1 MNEDNKSRK
10 SPAFQ
15 MYADDF
21 LSGTSDMS
29 AEEVGGYIRLLC
41 HQWAKNGLPNDPE
54 RLGRMAG
61 VIGSPSLP
69 YILSKFQEC
78 EDGKLRNGRLESIRE
93 ERQRFVEKQ
102 AISGKKGAELRWKNG
117 KPNGLPIATLLAT
130 PMATPMANAL
140 PEHSSPSPSPT
151 PSNTLNTPLTPQEGG
166 EEVEALK
173 LRIGSWFGRREST
186 VWSQKEIKALKAVC
200 KLKTPRDDLDALE
213 ARYRSSNRYL
223 RKDIGTLLNNW
234 NTEIDKSKQTQPI
247 NDHEKSNPASRFGP
261 TDAIARRNWLMGE
274 GQARQSAIS
283 AAESRAVDQWFLD
296 NDVIPMQPDII
307 DLPAKNP
314 AT

>member
-1 MNEDNKSRK
+1 MNEENRSRK

-15 MYADDF
+15 LYADDF

-41 HQWAKNGLPNDPE
+41 HQWSKNGLPDDSE

-61 VIGSPSLP
+61 VMGSPSLP
-69 YILSKFQEC
+69 YILSKFEKC
-78 EDGKLRNGRLESIRE
+78 EDGKLRNARLETIRE
-93 ERQRFVEKQ
+93 ERQRFIEKQ
-102 AISGKKGAELRWKNG
+102 AISGKKGAALRWKND
-117 KPNGLPIATLLAT
+117 KPNGQPIATPLPTPIAT
-130 PMATPMANAL
+130 PMAERS
-140 PEHSSPSPSPT
+140 PENSSPSPTPT

-186 VWSQKEIKALKAVC
+186 IWSQKEIKALKSVL
-200 KLKTPRDDLDALE
+200 KLKTPPDDLNALE

-223 RKDIGTLLNNW
+223 RKDIITLLNNW

-247 NDHEKSNPASRFGP
+247 NDHENSNDPSRFGP

-274 GQARQSAIS
+274 AQARQSAIS
-283 AAESRAVDQWFLD
+283 AAESRAVDQWFID
-296 NDVIPMQPDII
+296 NDVIPMQPDFP
-307 DLPAKNP
+307 DLPAENP
-314 AT
+314 AS

>member
-1 MNEDNKSRK
+1 MNEDRKSRRA
-10 SPAFQ
+10 PAFQ
-15 MYADDF
+15 FYADDF
-21 LSGTSDMS
+21 LAGTITMTN
-29 AEEVGGYIRLLC
+29 EERGAYISLLC
-41 HQWAKNGLPNDPE
+41 LQWSKGSLSDHDFARVCLGMPPHSQRICQTKFEIDSEGNFRNQRMEQE
-54 RLGRMAG
+54 R
-61 VIGSPSLP
+61 
-69 YILSKFQEC
+69 
-78 EDGKLRNGRLESIRE
+78 
-93 ERQRFVEKQ
+93 EKQ
-102 AISGKKGAELRWKNG
+102 VSYRAKQTENANKRWVGNATAMPPHM
-117 KPNGLPIATLLAT
+117 PNVC
-130 PMATPMANAL
+130 
-140 PEHSSPSPSPT
+140 SPSPSPT
-151 PSNTLNTPLTPQEGG
+151 PSNTLNTPLTPQEGE